1 MAKNLLHKYVTIPTL
16 KRILGGSIRM
26 TQPGAFND
34 PFELLPEIIVRTDQA
49 EERISFSFDMT
60 RSSTGPATWIIEMS
74 TNGGASFSTLNASY
88 TAIVAGAT
96 GSGTSSWTASGAVQ
110 TAFNSS
116 YNLGAAADNASEV
129 IVRIRALVDP
139 VNSSN
144 VYQAGGTARI
154 DNILV
159 NGTLVPAPGAA
170 ALVGLA
176 GLMARR
182 RRG

>member
-1 MAKNLLHKYVTIPTL
+1 ML
-16 KRILGGSIRM
+16 
-26 TQPGAFND
+26 F
-34 PFELLPEIIVRTDQA
+34 
-49 EERISFSFDMT
+49 
-60 RSSTGPATWIIEMS
+60 RS
-74 TNGGASFSTLNASY
+74 
-88 TAIVAGAT
+88 VAGAT
-96 GSGTSSWTASGAVQ
+96 GSLTSAWSSGGVQ
-110 TAFNSS
+110 SAFNSS

-159 NGTLVPAPGAA
+159 NGSLVPAPGAV